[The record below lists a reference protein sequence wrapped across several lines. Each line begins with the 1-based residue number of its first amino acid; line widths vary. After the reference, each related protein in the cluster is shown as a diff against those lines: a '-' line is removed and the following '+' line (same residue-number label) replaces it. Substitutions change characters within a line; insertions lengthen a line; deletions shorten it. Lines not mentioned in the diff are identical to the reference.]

1 LDSIPESLRND
12 PLYVGARGIIPNAN
26 TLMPFGINPK
36 LAEVMDPQ
44 IRLFLEIAW
53 ETLEQTGLFTQ
64 TLFGFWRLYAG
75 TGLANIKK
83 NILPNQKCWI
93 V

>member
-53 ETLEQTGLFTQ
+53 ETLEQTG
-64 TLFGFWRLYAG
+64 Y
-75 TGLANIKK
+75 
-83 NILPNQKCWI
+83 LPKHYSGSGVCMLELD
-93 V
+93 